1 MFVESEKI
9 NNIKSFLNNSFGEI
23 LIDTERKIF
32 HNRNFIADKVDSS
45 YFNLI
50 SGKLIYIKNENTFID
65 NKVLE
70 KITYIKECKARNKII
85 LSGELEIDYP
95 DVSCN
100 YYIYDLETEE
110 IFNLFN
116 FKNLFD
122 LISFEDNIIFG
133 TKQEIVLY
141 SFSQKFNPLWHF
153 NIQNIPNQQ
162 PDWKVKKIIGVLEN
176 KLWVAL
182 NHHTIVALDIQ
193 TGALLHQLCDI
204 PNFQCAWLPSAIPE
218 PEATQIDEKNNK
230 LIGFMWEF
238 YWEINPTNG
247 EIQFWDLSEEF
258 LSQKIRNDVS
268 KFVLTDEKIYFVS
281 HFDSKIASFDRK
293 TKKIEWFY
301 HFEKENEKT
310 PRIMEIQGNDQKIG
324 ALSSAGT
331 LYIFEKEEISL

>member
-1 MFVESEKI
+1 MTKDNESFFFYSKYLCYHTEDNETVFFDYEENSSFKI
-9 NNIKSFLNNSFGEI
+9 DVIFFETNLFENNFLSSKNIFRNEDGKWLSDLYLYQLFPFKELKKIEYFIQGGYHRLNNFI
-23 LIDTERKIF
+23 LQIF
-32 HNRNFIADKVDSS
+32 DK
-45 YFNLI
+45 NQ
-50 SGKLIYIKNENTFID
+50 
-65 NKVLE
+65 
-70 KITYIKECKARNKII
+70 II
-85 LSGELEIDYP
+85 L
-95 DVSCN
+95 
-100 YYIYDLETEE
+100 
-110 IFNLFN
+110 
-116 FKNLFD
+116 KNL
-122 LISFEDNIIFG
+122 ENP
-133 TKQEIVLY
+133 
-141 SFSQKFNPLWHF
+141 NPLWHF

-162 PDWKVKKIIGVLEN
+162 PDWEVKKIIGVLEN

-193 TGALLHQLCDI
+193 TGALLHQLRDI
-204 PNFQCAWLPSAIPE
+204 SHFQCAWLPSAIPE

-258 LSQKIRNDVS
+258 LSQKIRNDIS
-268 KFVLTDEKIYFVS
+268 KFVLTDEKIYFAS
-281 HFDSKIASFDRK
+281 HFDSKIASFDIK

-331 LYIFEKEEISL
+331 LYIFEKEEISLRI